1 MVAGAGGG
9 LALIGIVWIASLARV
24 SDLKTV
30 SGAGSFLTAFA
41 GVVLATTSKKIITEF
56 RRNKTY
62 DDLEPAVT
70 D

>member
-24 SDLKTV
+24 SDLKVV
-30 SGAGSFLTAFA
+30 SGAGAFLTASA